1 MDIKRIGLS
10 LFTLLLLSKPAIAL
24 ELAAENCMLDAFN
37 RLSEKTTIGEIRKLC
52 STPEIQTFE
61 THEQPVEIEKQGTGI
76 VKERMQIDKSN
87 VLKPF
92 TLMSHHQNYFLL
104 AVHNFNGWSTTE
116 IEELTGND
124 EINLDNTEAQF
135 QLSIKTPLA
144 VNILGRSIDLYG
156 AYTLRSFWQV
166 YNSESSSPF
175 RESNHEPGAWLQMPN
190 DLEMFGFKNTANVL
204 GIVHQ
209 SNGQTGSY
217 SRSWNRVYA
226 AFVFEKNNFAFVIKP
241 WLRIPED
248 EEEDDN
254 PDITDYF
261 GHGNL
266 RIAYKHDDHVF
277 SLMSRNNLESGF
289 KRGAIELGWSF
300 PIFKY
305 DFLKGHVQ
313 YFSGYGESLIDYN
326 SYVGH
331 ISFGLLLTDFL

>member
-24 ELAAENCMLDAFN
+24 ELATENCMLDAFN
-37 RLSEKTTIGEIRKLC
+37 RLPEKTTIGEIRKLC
-52 STPEIQTFE
+52 STPEIHDFE
-61 THEQPVEIEKQGTGI
+61 THEQPIPGLGV
-76 VKERMQIDKSN
+76 VKERMQIDESN
-87 VLKPF
+87 VRKPF

-116 IEELTGND
+116 IEELTGR
-124 EINLDNTEAQF
+124 EGINLDSTEAQF

-144 VNILGRSIDLYG
+144 IDIFGSSIDLYG

-166 YNSESSSPF
+166 YNSKVSSPF
-175 RESNHEPGAWLQMPN
+175 RESNHEPGAWLQMPS
-190 DLEMFGFKNTANVL
+190 DLEMFGVKNTANVL

-209 SNGQTGSY
+209 SNGQTGDY

-226 AFVFEKNNFAFVIKP
+226 AFVFEKNNFAFAIKP
-241 WLRIPED
+241 WFRIPED

-254 PDITDYF
+254 PDITDYL
-261 GHGNL
+261 GHGNI

-300 PIFKY
+300 PLFKY
-305 DFLKGHVQ
+305 DFLKGYVQ

-326 SYVGH
+326 SHVSH
-331 ISFGLLLTDFL
+331 ISFGLLLTDLL